1 MSNTITRIRTAVWA
15 RLWTKSRSGVGGYIA
30 ALLLPIV
37 VLLVIE
43 RLRLPAFVFEH
54 VTVLLVVGC
63 AVRWGLRPAVVS
75 AIVAVAGDNLLLQE
89 PIGQPA
95 ITGVRDLIDLMLF
108 VIVAV
113 TVGWLVAKARADRF
127 RAEKAAEQERR
138 AKETRDLLIAT
149 ISHDLATPLNA
160 IQGSVQCAQRFGGET
175 SVDMRR
181 LLVRLETAAS
191 RATSLVETLRD
202 TQVLERGDDLSL
214 RKTMADL
221 RDVVVP
227 IVQVFD
233 RISERHPVIVNA
245 PDVPLIVHADTARI
259 QRIVE
264 NLLSNA
270 IKYSPHGGTVEVTLA
285 ADGSDAVV
293 AVRDH
298 GIGVSAEVIPRIF
311 EASFR
316 APEAVAAAPGLGLGL
331 SIAME
336 IARRHGGTIDVR
348 PAEPNGTLFALRL
361 PLNGSVVVG
370 DRSVAQHL
378 PASGVSSH

>member
-1 MSNTITRIRTAVWA
+1 MTRVRTALRAHLRTETGSAVVA
-15 RLWTKSRSGVGGYIA
+15 YVA
-30 ALLLPIV
+30 ALLLPIL
-37 VLLVIE
+37 VLLVVE

-54 VTVLLVVGC
+54 AIVLLVVGC
-63 AVRWGLRPAVVS
+63 AVQSGLRPAVVS
-75 AIVAVAGDNLLLQE
+75 AIVAVTGDNILLQE
-89 PIGQPA
+89 PIGEPA
-95 ITGVRDLIDLMLF
+95 ITGVRDVIDLMLF

-113 TVGWLVAKARADRF
+113 TVGWLVATARADRI

-138 AKETRDLLIAT
+138 AKEARDRLIAT

-160 IQGSVQCAQRFGGET
+160 IRGSVQFAQRFGGET

-202 TQVLERGDDLSL
+202 TQVLERGDDLAL
-214 RKTMADL
+214 RITSRDL
-221 RDVVVP
+221 RDVVLPV
-227 IVQVFD
+227 IEVFD
-233 RISERHPVIVNA
+233 RMSDRHPVIVTA
-245 PDVPLIVHADTARI
+245 TEAPLIVHVDMARI
-259 QRIVE
+259 QRVIE

-270 IKYSPHGGTVEVTLA
+270 IKYSPHGGTVEVSLS

-298 GIGVSAEVIPRIF
+298 GIGVSAEVIPHIF
-311 EASFR
+311 DASFR

-336 IARRHGGTIDVR
+336 IARRHGGTIDVK
-348 PAEPNGTLFALRL
+348 PAEPNGSLFALRL
-361 PLNGSVVVG
+361 PLSGSVVVS

-378 PASGVSSH
+378 PASGVSSN